1 MFQVYDDLMKLYADH
16 DIEVCGAYKDAAHAV
31 LGSDRLAYATPA
43 MFGITTTLFSSNK
56 MIAYN
61 LLQNSI
67 DEAKGAARVALIA
80 ERHAPPELKQKML
93 GHVAD
98 EMKHSKQFLN
108 LIALTGHEAIQDPTE
123 ESHKEGAKV
132 LDFDDD
138 LRQFICRVHSIEVR
152 SWTML
157 RTYMSVVEKAGTP
170 ALRDGVLPV
179 LEDIMADEINHVL
192 YTGKT
197 LSDWVEQ
204 DEPHMSTIMDEC
216 FGHTNKETWH
226 DMAFMLNYLAENY
239 DSALG

>member
-1 MFQVYDDLMKLYADH
+1 MFHVYEDLMQLYADH
-16 DIEVCGAYKDAAHAV
+16 DIEVCEAYQAAARAV
-31 LGSDRLAYATPA
+31 LGNDRLAYATPA
-43 MFGITTTLFSSNK
+43 MLGLTTTLFSSNK

-80 ERHAPPELKQKML
+80 ERHAPPELRDKML

-98 EMKHSKQFLN
+98 EMKHSKQFLS
-108 LIALTGHEAIQDPTE
+108 LISLTGHEAVQEPTAASE
-123 ESHKEGAKV
+123 KESTKV

-157 RTYMSVVEKAGTP
+157 RTYMSVVERIGTP
-170 ALRDGVLPV
+170 TLKEGVLPV

-197 LSDWVEQ
+197 LSNWVEQ
-204 DEPHMSTIMDEC
+204 DERHMTTIMGEC

-226 DMAFMLNYLAENY
+226 DMAFMLSYLSENFE
-239 DSALG
+239 SAL